1 MRKRLVRRMRQRR
14 HVLRRFSLDFVDF
27 RRKSLQPRFQLALAP
42 RRPTRS
48 SPERKRTLPLLPPWS
63 PPRPPSETH
72 RRFQSMREGVAVAT
86 ASAVDVH
93 GSDRRGPD
101 HHKEVQGEVL
111 VLATWFAPRRTAA
124 SRGRTS
130 FQLAL
135 VLVPPV
141 LTLTPPPTV
150 LEGQPAPTHA
160 ATPRHSSQTSALG
173 ELHTGYTMLGKQLTG
188 VRFTSAQRAKQHS
201 AH

>member
-1 MRKRLVRRMRQRR
+1 M
-14 HVLRRFSLDFVDF
+14 
-27 RRKSLQPRFQLALAP
+27 
-42 RRPTRS
+42 
-48 SPERKRTLPLLPPWS
+48 
-63 PPRPPSETH
+63 
-72 RRFQSMREGVAVAT
+72 AT
-86 ASAVDVH
+86 ASVVGVR
-93 GSDRRGPD
+93 GSGRRELD
-101 HHKEVQGEVL
+101 HRKGVQEVVL
-111 VLATWFAPRRTAA
+111 ELATWFAPRRTAA

-141 LTLTPPPTV
+141 LTLTPPPAV
-150 LEGQPAPTHA
+150 LEGQPAPILV

-173 ELHTGYTMLGKQLTG
+173 ELQTGYTMLGKQLAG